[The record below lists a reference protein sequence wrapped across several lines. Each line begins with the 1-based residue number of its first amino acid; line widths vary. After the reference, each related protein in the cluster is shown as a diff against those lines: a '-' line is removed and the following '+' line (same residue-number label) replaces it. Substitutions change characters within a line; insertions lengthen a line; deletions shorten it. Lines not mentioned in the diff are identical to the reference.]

1 MNSRPVFFRN
11 SRKRRKA
18 ASAPVMRP
26 KALSGSI
33 AKYSRGL
40 VLSALTLLAVPSAQ
54 AAIYYWDDDAA
65 TVGFG
70 TAGASAGTWEAP
82 TAGTIA
88 GWSLSATG
96 ANAFAAFTT
105 GSGDTLNFGNGATG
119 LAAGTITVS
128 GTVDAGN
135 ITFASGSGAIVL
147 SGDTINLAAASTI
160 TVNNA
165 SDTISS
171 ILAGAATSL
180 TKAGAGTL
188 TLAGANT
195 YTGTTIINGG
205 TVTLN
210 LFTGS
215 LSSSSALTFGGP
227 GTFNMDNTG
236 VAGALAQLLA
246 ALTFSAGDG
255 TVQITR
261 TEDQD
266 QTVTF
271 SSLAARGVG
280 ATGNF
285 VNTGGTN
292 SATNGIILTGVTA
305 NAAMGPGYFFN
316 GGTTNANYAFYD
328 STGFVRGIN
337 WGVDSGTTTQA
348 GGAITGTAYAQS
360 TGSTTATIATGQIFT
375 GLNFQNTTGIAQAVN
390 ITGAITTDG
399 ILRSGNGAST
409 TTISGGTSIKTTTDG
424 ADLVI
429 RTDMANDALT
439 ITTPILVNGASGL
452 TKSGAGTVTLSA
464 ANTYTGQTNVTAG
477 TLTTSGTMVTTAVSV
492 SSGASFTGTNTG
504 ANSAMA
510 TNAAVTNDG
519 AMSLAASQTI
529 STLNGATTGA
539 TLAAARGSTLNITGG
554 GTYAG
559 AINDVSGT
567 GTGANL
573 TAGGSLTLQGNNGYT
588 GATVVSA
595 GATLAVTGSGAVAGT
610 SSVTVNSGATL
621 QLNAAATNAVNSGAA
636 YVSNGGT
643 LSIGLNLQTL
653 ASMTLGSAAS
663 STLNFNNVAGTLSFG
678 SLDGSTKTALSSS
691 PITLNIDNWV
701 GSAYTI
707 GTSSV
712 TLDPSQSS
720 FIFSNDPGFTLGQ
733 VIPGVYFAGYGPGM
747 EVTVQVA
754 GGGTAYQIV
763 PATVVPEPATAALL
777 GSVALCALIGCRKR
791 RRSPGF

>member
-11 SRKRRKA
+11 SCKRRKA
-18 ASAPVMRP
+18 ASAPAMRP

-54 AAIYYWDDDAA
+54 AAVYYWDDDAA
-65 TVGFG
+65 TAGFG
-70 TAGASAGTWEAP
+70 TAGASTGTWAAP
-82 TAGTIA
+82 TAGPTA

-96 ANAFAAFTT
+96 ANAFAVFTT

-147 SGDTINLAAASTI
+147 SGGTINLAPVSTI

-188 TLAGANT
+188 TLSGANT

-210 LFTGS
+210 RNTGS
-215 LSSSSALTFGGP
+215 LNGNALTFGGT

-236 VAGALAQLLA
+236 AGAALAQSLGT
-246 ALTFSAGDG
+246 LTFSAGDG

-348 GGAITGTAYAQS
+348 GGAIATIAYAQS
-360 TGSTTATIATGQIFT
+360 TGSTTATINGQAFT

-409 TTISGGTSIKTTTDG
+409 TTISGGTSIKTTTAG

-439 ITTPILVNGASGL
+439 ITTPIIVNGASGL
-452 TKSGAGTVTLSA
+452 TKSGAGTLVL
-464 ANTYTGQTNVTAG
+464 G
-477 TLTTSGTMVTTAVSV
+477 
-492 SSGASFTGTNTG
+492 GTNTY
-504 ANSAMA
+504 
-510 TNAAVTNDG
+510 
-519 AMSLAASQTI
+519 
-529 STLNGATTGA
+529 NGAT
-539 TLAAARGSTLNITGG
+539 
-554 GTYAG
+554 
-559 AINDVSGT
+559 
-567 GTGANL
+567 
-573 TAGGSLTLQGNNGYT
+573 
-588 GATVVSA
+588 
-595 GATLAVTGSGAVAGT
+595 
-610 SSVTVNSGATL
+610 
-621 QLNAAATNAVNSGAA
+621 
-636 YVSNGGT
+636 YVNGGT
-643 LSIGLNLQTL
+643 LSISANANLGSGGTLNLNGTTL
-653 ASMTLGSAAS
+653 RSTASPVIAHTTSARRRTAPTVTAS
-663 STLNFNNVAGTLSFG
+663 S
-678 SLDGSTKTALSSS
+678 
-691 PITLNIDNWV
+691 
-701 GSAYTI
+701 
-707 GTSSV
+707 
-712 TLDPSQSS
+712 
-720 FIFSNDPGFTLGQ
+720 
-733 VIPGVYFAGYGPGM
+733 
-747 EVTVQVA
+747 
-754 GGGTAYQIV
+754 
-763 PATVVPEPATAALL
+763 PATAP
-777 GSVALCALIGCRKR
+777 STVAPSPCSPRTSPSSAVPSARSLAKR
-791 RRSPGF
+791 SSSSWTSR